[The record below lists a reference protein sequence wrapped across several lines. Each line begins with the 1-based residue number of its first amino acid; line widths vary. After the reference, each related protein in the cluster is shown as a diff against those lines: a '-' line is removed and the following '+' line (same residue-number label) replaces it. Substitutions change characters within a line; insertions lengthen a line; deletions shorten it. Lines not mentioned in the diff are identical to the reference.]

1 MNKVKLC
8 KFCKKH
14 GTYRESKGYT
24 NEWDNDLYICPDCK
38 HQMVDVD
45 YPSKDFDIITKI
57 SFEPSFIE
65 SMIELRKKNSIE
77 YQAKMTQFKIQIAEM
92 NKENIPKCP
101 TCSSTRIRKISLT
114 SKTINTAIFGLLGTK
129 RHKTYHCDNCS
140 YEW

>member
-24 NEWDNDLYICPDCK
+24 NEWNNDLYICPDCK

-45 YPSKDFDIITKI
+45 YPSKDFDIIKKI

-65 SMIELRKKNSIE
+65 SMIELRKKNTIE
-77 YQAKMTQFKIQIAEM
+77 YQAKITQFKIQIAEM
-92 NKENIPKCP
+92 NKEDIPKCP
-101 TCSSTRIRKISLT
+101 TCKSTRIHKISMT
-114 SKTINTAIFGLLGTK
+114 SKTINTAIFGLFGTK